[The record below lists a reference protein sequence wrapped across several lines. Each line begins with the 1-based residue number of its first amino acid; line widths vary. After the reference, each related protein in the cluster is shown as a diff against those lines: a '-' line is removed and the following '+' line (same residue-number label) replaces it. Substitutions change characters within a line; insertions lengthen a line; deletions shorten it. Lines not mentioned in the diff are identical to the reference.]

1 MQHYLVQLR
10 DRGVVTLPKE
20 VRERYGLAADTPL
33 TLIDWDGILVLS
45 SRVPVVTEL
54 ARQLAAERAAAGVTV
69 DDLLTAWAQERYG
82 TEVPPSTDD
91 A

>member
-1 MQHYLVQLR
+1 MQHYVVQMR
-10 DRGVVTLPKE
+10 DRGVVTLPKD

-33 TLIDWDGILVLS
+33 TLIDWDGVLVLS

-69 DDLLTAWAQERYG
+69 EDLLTAWAQERYG
-82 TEVPPSTDD
+82 TEVRPCTDD
-91 A
+91 V

>member
-54 ARQLAAERAAAGVTV
+54 ARQLAAERAVAGVTV

>member
-1 MQHYLVQLR
+1 MQRYVVQMR

-20 VRERYGLAADTPL
+20 VRERYGLSVDTPL
-33 TLIDWDGILVLS
+33 TLIDWDGVLVLS
-45 SRVPVVTEL
+45 SRVPVVTEI

-69 DDLLTAWAQERYG
+69 DDLLTAWAHERYG
-82 TEVPPSTDD
+82 REVRPSTDD

>member
-1 MQHYLVQLR
+1 MQHYVVQMR
-10 DRGVVTLPKE
+10 DRGVVTLPKD

-33 TLIDWDGILVLS
+33 TLIDWDGVLVLS

-69 DDLLTAWAQERYG
+69 TNCK
-82 TEVPPSTDD
+82 T
-91 A
+91 